1 MLGEDFSQTI
11 TVEMVE
17 KAKEILIAKRQTHL
31 DSLVDKMKEPR
42 VRNVVMSIIN
52 GEELTFDDYNDA
64 ILYCRDLGIVKPGN
78 PVTFANPIYR
88 EIITRIINS
97 AFHDSFNQDL
107 VDTTWYLKP
116 DGHLDMDKLLSA
128 FVEFY
133 RRNSE
138 SWLDR
143 FQYKEAGH
151 QLLLMAFLQ
160 RVVNGGGRIDRQMA
174 VGNGRT
180 DLTVQWKKDLFV
192 FEMKVRWHSYTETD
206 GLQQLSRYLDKLGQ
220 KSGYLV
226 IFEPKSSEEL
236 PWEQRLRWETQT
248 YEGKEITLICM

>member
-1 MLGEDFSQTI
+1 LPTPFTGKSSLASSTAPFTIVLTKTWSIPPGTSSQTAI
-11 TVEMVE
+11 WTWTNSS
-17 KAKEILIAKRQTHL
+17 APLLNFIAET
-31 DSLVDKMKEPR
+31 P
-42 VRNVVMSIIN
+42 
-52 GEELTFDDYNDA
+52 
-64 ILYCRDLGIVKPGN
+64 N
-78 PVTFANPIYR
+78 P
-88 EIITRIINS
+88 
-97 AFHDSFNQDL
+97 
-107 VDTTWYLKP
+107 
-116 DGHLDMDKLLSA
+116 
-128 FVEFY
+128 
-133 RRNSE
+133 
-138 SWLDR
+138 WLDR

-220 KSGYLV
+220 KSGYLA